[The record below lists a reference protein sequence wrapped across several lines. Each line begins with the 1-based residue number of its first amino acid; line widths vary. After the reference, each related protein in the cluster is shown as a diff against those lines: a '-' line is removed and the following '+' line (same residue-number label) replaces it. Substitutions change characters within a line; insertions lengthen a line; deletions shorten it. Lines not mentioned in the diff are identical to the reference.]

1 MTERTQSETDV
12 PTMPSVPTPPGYPA
26 DLERDATTML
36 GTRVHVRPIRPDDAP
51 RLVVFHSNLTPRSV
65 YRRFFSAHPKLS
77 AKEVERFTCVDY
89 VDRLALIAE
98 IGDRMVAVARYDR
111 TPDTSEAE
119 VAFVVADDCQHHGIA
134 SLLLELLADAAWRVG
149 ITTFVA
155 STLMENRE
163 MLNVFASSKF
173 DTSTSVDCGV
183 IEIRFMIDP
192 KLCHE
197 ADSTGHQR
205 AADRA
210 HDHQGPPAC

>member
-1 MTERTQSETDV
+1 MTERTQSEADV
-12 PTMPSVPTPPGYPA
+12 ATTPSVATPPGYRA
-26 DLERDATTML
+26 DLECDVTTMF
-36 GTRVHVRPIRPDDAP
+36 GTRVHVRPIRPDDASQ
-51 RLVVFHSNLTPRSV
+51 LVIFHTNLTPRSV